1 MQKSH
6 CGFLKTRCEKLFLDQ
21 LVVQV
26 SLHMAPSFLVNVQ
39 LFVCFLLLFGKGFVC
54 VLNTLH
60 LNENL
65 LSSARANKSVFYSL
79 RLHTVV
85 NIGGTSDVY
94 FGL

>member
-1 MQKSH
+1 MWMIDGH
-6 CGFLKTRCEKLFLDQ
+6 YG
-21 LVVQV
+21 LVRFISSDRFSVR
-26 SLHMAPSFLVNVQ
+26 L
-39 LFVCFLLLFGKGFVC
+39 FLLLFGKGFVC